1 MFNKEWVVVIVQV
14 LKDEIQESILY
25 ASQKLFLQ
33 YGYEKT
39 SIEKIA
45 RQAKISKSNLY
56 NYFKSK
62 DEIFNR
68 LTDKAANAFR
78 KLIEFFSSNQFEPKF
93 NTPGFAEMMTDEI
106 FKLVIENREGL
117 LLLVFH
123 AQGTK
128 YENLK
133 YELIGIIADKFKADY
148 KAYFSADDNIVLIIT
163 QNLFEGI
170 TSLTMRSQSDEI
182 LKQDLRRLIHYH
194 SKGFAALISDG

>member
-1 MFNKEWVVVIVQV
+1 MQV

-68 LTDKAANAFR
+68 LTDKAAHEFR
-78 KLIEFFSSNQFEPKF
+78 KLIVFFFQ
-93 NTPGFAEMMTDEI
+93 
-106 FKLVIENREGL
+106 
-117 LLLVFH
+117 
-123 AQGTK
+123 
-128 YENLK
+128 
-133 YELIGIIADKFKADY
+133 
-148 KAYFSADDNIVLIIT
+148 
-163 QNLFEGI
+163 
-170 TSLTMRSQSDEI
+170 QSV
-182 LKQDLRRLIHYH
+182 
-194 SKGFAALISDG
+194 